1 MSRRLAAILAVAF
14 VVAAIAAFII
24 IRNLPEKPFERPE
37 PAERFVHLNVR
48 SSNVEYMDLFRGTD
62 DRLTLERVE
71 REVDGETKSEWV
83 VVRPDL
89 TFIPKSQSINDIAF
103 TMSNLYSE
111 TIIEESPDDLSPY
124 GLDDPIG
131 RFEVRT
137 KDGESVSITIGAKS
151 PTGVSYYMVK
161 EGDETVY
168 TIRKYTV
175 DRVFTDVDSFREK
188 TIAVPDAQAMTFL
201 RIDGDRT
208 IEIVPVEIFDQL
220 NLAMG
225 GGIKIVRPFRA
236 QRLVDSQR
244 FQETM
249 DSIPGA
255 FTIIEFIDDDPRDLS
270 RYGLA
275 DPRYEFILRD
285 AESSLTLHFGD
296 EADEDHAYVK
306 LADSPGV
313 FTIRKEALPFLTVDA
328 FTLVDK
334 FMMIVNID
342 YVDSFT
348 ITGENVT
355 HTAAIDRTNFDEE
368 EMEGEV
374 YLLDGEEIE
383 EDPFKKFYQAVI
395 GLLAD
400 SENPN
405 PESLGSNNPDV
416 TIEYVLNDKVG
427 RNSARL
433 DLVEISDDFYAAYI
447 DGYSEFY
454 VSDYQVEEI
463 FNAADRLRN
472 DS

>member
-1 MSRRLAAILAVAF
+1 MSRRLAAILAAAF
-14 VVAAIAAFII
+14 VIAAIVAYII
-24 IRNLPEKPFERPE
+24 IRNLPEEQFERPE

-48 SSNVEYMDLFRGTD
+48 SSSLSYMDLSRGAD

-71 REVDGETKSEWV
+71 RVIEGETVSEWS
-83 VVRPDL
+83 VVRPEL
-89 TFIPKSQSINDIAF
+89 SFTPRPQSINDIAF

-111 TIIEESPDDLSPY
+111 TIIEESPGDLAPY
-124 GLDDPIG
+124 GLDDPIAKV
-131 RFEVRT
+131 EIRT

-151 PTGVSYYMVK
+151 PTGVSYYMLK

-175 DRVFTDVDSFREK
+175 DRVFTDVDSFRER
-188 TIAVPDAQAMTFL
+188 TIPVPDAQAMTYL
-201 RIDGDRT
+201 RIDGERT

-220 NLAMG
+220 TLAMG
-225 GGIKIVRPFRA
+225 GGIKIVRPFRT

-249 DSIPGA
+249 DLIPGA
-255 FTIIEFIDDDPRDLS
+255 FTIIDFVDDDPQDLAI
-270 RYGLA
+270 YGLA
-275 DPRYEFILRD
+275 DPRYDFELRD
-285 AESSLTLHFGD
+285 AESSLNLLFGD

-313 FTIRKEALPFLTVDA
+313 FTIRIEALSFLPVDA

-334 FMMIVNID
+334 FMLIVNID

-348 ITGENVT
+348 ISDNDGT
-355 HTAAIDRTNFDEE
+355 HVGVIDRTNYDEE

-374 YLLDGEEIE
+374 YLLDGVEIE
-383 EDPFKKFYQAVI
+383 EDPFKKFYQDVI

-405 PESLGSNNPDV
+405 PGRLGSIEPDI

-427 RNSARL
+427 RSSARL
-433 DLVEISDDFYAAYI
+433 DLVEINADFYAAYI
-447 DGYSEFY
+447 DGYTEFI
-454 VSDYQVEEI
+454 VSDYQVEAMFET
-463 FNAADRLRN
+463 ADRL
-472 DS
+472 SSES